1 MFQVQS
7 SKVVASY
14 AISPQSTFTCPPCS
28 IRRRRQGV
36 ESPRRHTYCSTISP
50 KPKLL
55 CFSESSDRRALTD
68 EVATT
73 SLDLDP
79 KARPVIHLDTYQ
91 EVGGT
96 VIGAPED
103 KLLAVHEDGLVSC
116 FSKDLSTQEWSTYV
130 THRPSEGDAVLAV
143 QVEHAA
149 ILSVQQAKKT
159 LLKNRDDILATLSAV
174 PEDLNGSL
182 LVIIA
187 RSSVE
192 GDAEGKSVLM
202 LRVFSIRPAVSLPNV
217 LSSPS
222 RERLHELTSTI
233 LPEPTHLSSRKS
245 TFTIHPVFGSL
256 HQSFE
261 GNFAVYDLNEL
272 APRLVHEI
280 RLADETSSC
289 LQLSPG
295 LFACSSRTSLSIID
309 LPYWSLQAER
319 DMTETVQALNS
330 NQTPKKHGDLPIH
343 LRLLTYFAPLDIVVA
358 LDGRKVVAIQLST
371 NLSQPGGTRKRK
383 RGGCLADSIGH
394 RSSLA
399 TGTLVQNESEGKLHS
414 LGNYLPSSVT
424 GQQWSDQKAS
434 LGRFSS
440 QLDTRKFDDV
450 AARALGLQSKKGDNS
465 KLYSVSASVIDRR
478 KLYHILGNIFAVDE
492 TLASS
497 RDIQTEEPKTL
508 KMRFL
513 PHRVCDWLIEECLF
527 TTYHVEMA
535 LKHQGS
541 IPFTT
546 EIATGA
552 LVDAVAAVDTSL
564 ELVANILASNIPL
577 SSGELV
583 RILAIITRDTENLEM
598 TEDARLLTNGDSAGM
613 ENDHGNKMQL
623 TKGEANSPSHPYP
636 STPLDSKIRHRIL
649 TLTLKRLHAC
659 PSPSISRSLKLT
671 LPPSQLRHL
680 IDILRLSIARS
691 GWLSPYDDDHTI
703 PLPDNQND
711 NNNHLTHIAHL
722 FTSVIDSIGTAGWL
736 LGTPS
741 STTDSL
747 TETADTISYMKAEI
761 SAALEGIE
769 EATYLR
775 GMLGEMLLCAKNTPP
790 PSAAKENNVKP
801 ATDHGA
807 IKPVILSLNEEEE
820 RILPLGLKPIAASM
834 VVSKTRIGAGGEVVE
849 RSKRDV
855 GRLKSRMVGR
865 YSFERIVI

>member
-1 MFQVQS
+1 M
-7 SKVVASY
+7 
-14 AISPQSTFTCPPCS
+14 
-28 IRRRRQGV
+28 
-36 ESPRRHTYCSTISP
+36 
-50 KPKLL
+50 
-55 CFSESSDRRALTD
+55 
-68 EVATT
+68 
-73 SLDLDP
+73 
-79 KARPVIHLDTYQ
+79 IHVDTYQ
-91 EVGGT
+91 ESGGT
-96 VIGAPED
+96 VNGTPED

-116 FSKDLSTQEWSTYV
+116 FSKDLNTQEWSTYV
-130 THRPSEGDAVLAV
+130 THRPSEGDPVLAV

-159 LLKNRDDILATLSAV
+159 LLKNRDDILATLSAA
-174 PEDLNGSL
+174 PEDLDGSL

-187 RSSVE
+187 RSSIE
-192 GDAEGKSVLM
+192 GDADRKSVLM
-202 LRVFSIRPAVSLPNV
+202 LRVFSIRPATSLANV

-222 RERLHELTSTI
+222 RERLHELTSAI
-233 LPEPTHLSSRKS
+233 LPEPTHLSSQKS
-245 TFTIHPVFGSL
+245 TFTFHPVFGSL

-261 GNFAVYDLNEL
+261 GKFAVYDLNES

-295 LFACSSRTSLSIID
+295 LFACSSGTSLSIID

-330 NQTPKKHGDLPIH
+330 TPKKHRDLPVH

-371 NLSQPGGTRKRK
+371 NLSQPGGPRKRK
-383 RGGCLADSIGH
+383 RGGCLVDSIGH

-399 TGTLVQNESEGKLHS
+399 IGTVVQNVSEGKLHS

-434 LGRFSS
+434 LDRFSS
-440 QLDTRKFDDV
+440 QSDTRRFDDV
-450 AARALGLQSKKGDNS
+450 AARALGLESKKGDNS

-478 KLYHILGNIFAVDE
+478 KLYHILGNIFAVYE
-492 TLASS
+492 TLDSS
-497 RDIQTEEPKTL
+497 RELQTEEPKTL

-513 PHRVCDWLIEECLF
+513 PRRICDWLIEECLF

-541 IPFTT
+541 IPFTA

-552 LVDAVAAVDTSL
+552 LIDAVAAVDTSL
-564 ELVANILASNIPL
+564 ELVANILSSNIPL

-583 RILAIITRDTENLEM
+583 QILAIITRDTEHLEM
-598 TEDARLLTNGDSAGM
+598 TEDGRLLTNGDSGSM
-613 ENDHGNKMQL
+613 ENDHDNKMQL
-623 TKGEANSPSHPYP
+623 TNSEANEASHPDP
-636 STPLDSKIRHRIL
+636 STSLDSKLRHRIL

-659 PSPSISRSLKLT
+659 PSPSISRSLKLA
-671 LPPSQLRHL
+671 LPPSQLRLL
-680 IDILRLSIARS
+680 IDILRLSIAQN
-691 GWLSPYDDDHTI
+691 GWLSPYDDNAI
-703 PLPDNQND
+703 ISPPDNQDD
-711 NNNHLTHIAHL
+711 NNNNNNQLTHIAHL
-722 FTSVIDSIGTAGWL
+722 FTSLIDSIGTGGWL
-736 LGTPS
+736 LGTS
-741 STTDSL
+741 SSLTDSL

-775 GMLGEMLLCAKNTPP
+775 GMLGEMLLCKQNTLP
-790 PSAAKENNVKP
+790 PSAPKENNMRK
-801 ATDHGA
+801 ATDHSP
-807 IKPVILSLNEEEE
+807 IKPLTLTLNEEEE
-820 RILPLGLKPIAASM
+820 RILPLGLKPLAASM
-834 VVSKTRIGAGGEVVE
+834 VVSRTRIGAGGEVVE

-865 YSFERIVI
+865 YSFEKIVI